1 MIELVVEKMKCE
13 GCSANVENAVK
24 TEDGNAIVQID
35 LTSKQV
41 LVESNLPAAILIKVI
56 SDAGYPALAKSP

>member
-13 GCSANVENAVK
+13 GCSANVEKAVK
-24 TEDGNAIVQID
+24 AEDGDAIVKID

-41 LVESNLPAAILIKVI
+41 LVESALPAAVLTKII
-56 SDAGYPALAKSP
+56 SDVGYPALVKSS